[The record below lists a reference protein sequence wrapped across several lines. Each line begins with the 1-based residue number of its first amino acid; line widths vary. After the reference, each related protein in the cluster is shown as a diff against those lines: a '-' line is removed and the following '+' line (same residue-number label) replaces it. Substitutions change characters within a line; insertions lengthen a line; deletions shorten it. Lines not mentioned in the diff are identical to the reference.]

1 MDRANK
7 ARLIGSVVILLVVGA
22 GIIFVELASA
32 LKDEILS
39 IRDSQ

>member
-7 ARLIGSVVILLVVGA
+7 ARLVGSVAILVVVCV
-22 GIIFVELASA
+22 GIMAVELAST

-39 IRDSQ
+39 IVQGE